1 MFSDLVPV
9 LIKILAG
16 IGAFLFFI
24 VSVSKARLRQRNRRE
39 KKLRLFAENSGMTYQ
54 KNLAELERLLKPFEL
69 IQKENAEIKITNV
82 LVSRSGELTLFIFD
96 YSWETSGQ
104 EGELQKQTAILF
116 DDFRFQFAH
125 FLLRPRK
132 MGDLLESLSGNRD
145 VVPKG
150 NKVFNRKYRL
160 TSQTPRETYYL
171 FSEQLMQFFL
181 QTEKLHAEGLDTL
194 FLIYEPGVIIE
205 PEKLQKFLEDNLKG
219 YRQLKKAT

>member
-1 MFSDLVPV
+1 MLSDLVPV
-9 LIKILAG
+9 FIKILAG
-16 IGAFLFFI
+16 IGALLFFI
-24 VSVSKARLRQRNRRE
+24 VSVAKARIKQRNKRE
-39 KKLRLFAENSGMTYQ
+39 KKLRIFAGNAGMTYQ

-132 MGDLLESLSGNRD
+132 MGDYLESLSGNRD
-145 VVPKG
+145 VVPEG
-150 NKVFNRKYRL
+150 SKVFNKKYRL
-160 TSQTPRETYYL
+160 TSQAPRETYYL
-171 FSEQLMQFFL
+171 FTKQLMQFFL
-181 QTEKLHAEGLDTL
+181 QTEKLHAEGLDTF

-205 PEKLQKFLEDNLKG
+205 PVKMQNFLEDNLKG
-219 YRQLKKAT
+219 YHQLKKAT